1 MCKVMYFI
9 RVIRRTSVL
18 LLIIISVN
26 LHAQNLPSGA
36 QAAGLGFAT
45 VALEGRMGVWS
56 NAAGLST
63 VRNRQ
68 ILSGYENRYG
78 LIEGL
83 HAMLGAYLHPFR
95 QSAVGVSFY
104 RFGDDIFSQH
114 KLSLSAGHQ
123 MGQFSGGLR
132 LNQHQYSMEGAD
144 TRFALAIDVGAMMRL
159 SSQLRIG
166 MQISN
171 ISQARVSRQ
180 TGERIPS
187 ILSVGINYQ
196 PDQGLNLLAE
206 VTYELDYTPTVKVG
220 LEYQPAELISLRSGV
235 NSGPQPLLFM
245 GLGLRHRVI
254 HFDYALEMHQQL
266 GVAQHIGLAYQFLA
280 NAQP

>member
-1 MCKVMYFI
+1 MCFI

-18 LLIIISVN
+18 LLIFIPGI
-26 LHAQNLPSGA
+26 LHAQHLPSGA

-45 VALEGRMGVWS
+45 VALQGNMGVWS

-78 LIEGL
+78 LIAGL
-83 HAMLGAYLHPFR
+83 HAMQGAYLHPLR
-95 QSAVGVSFY
+95 QSTLGVSFY

-114 KLSLSAGHQ
+114 KLSVSAGHQ

-144 TRFALAIDVGAMMRL
+144 TRFALAIDAGAMMKL

-166 MQISN
+166 MHISN

-187 ILSVGINYQ
+187 ILSVGISYQ
-196 PDQGLNLLAE
+196 PDPGLNVLAE
-206 VTYELDYTPTVKVG
+206 VAYELDHTPTVKVG
-220 LEYQPAELISLRSGV
+220 LEYQPVKYVSLRSGV
-235 NSGPQPLLFM
+235 NSGPQPLFFM
-245 GLGLRHRVI
+245 GLGLIHRVI

-266 GVAQHIGLAYQFLA
+266 GVAQHVGLAYQFLA
-280 NAQP
+280 NDQP